1 MDLKELKK
9 LLDLLHQQEVDPQF
23 ALEKLKTLPFSALGH
38 SNIDTH
44 RELRCGF
51 EEVVFASSK
60 DNKSLKEIVEKHLE
74 ISSRVLVTKLKI
86 DQFSFLK
93 SEFPEIHVN
102 EAAKT
107 AYLKTKKSENI
118 LGKIGVITAGTSDRN
133 IAEEAIVTAEYF
145 NLEVTVKNDL
155 GVAGLPRLLAALPEL
170 SKLDA
175 LIVIAGMEG
184 ALPSVISGLISL
196 PIIAVPTSVG
206 YGANLGGITALLSML
221 VSCSP
226 GVSVVNIDNGFGAA
240 MVAARFIRQ
249 IRGNNL

>member
-1 MDLKELKK
+1 MAFKELSE
-9 LLDLLHQQEVDPQF
+9 LLEQLHQQVIGPED
-23 ALEKLKTLPFSALGH
+23 ALEMLKHLPFSNLGH

-51 EEVVFASSK
+51 EEVIFAQSKDASSLVAIIK
-60 DNKSLKEIVEKHLE
+60 KHIEIFG
-74 ISSRVLVTKLKI
+74 RVLVTKLKDEQI
-86 DQFSFLK
+86 ILLK
-93 SEFPEIHVN
+93 EVFPEIKID
-102 EAAKT
+102 ELGRIAQI
-107 AYLKTKKSENI
+107 KTKSSEDI
-118 LGKIGVITAGTSDRN
+118 LGNIGVITAGTSDQN
-133 IAEEAIVTAEYF
+133 IAREAAITAEYF
-145 NLEVTVKNDL
+145 NFNVVVKNDL

-196 PIIAVPTSVG
+196 PIIAVPTSIG
-206 YGANLGGITALLSML
+206 YGANLGGVTALLSML

-240 MVAARFIRQ
+240 MVAARFIKQ
-249 IRGNNL
+249 IRKNNL